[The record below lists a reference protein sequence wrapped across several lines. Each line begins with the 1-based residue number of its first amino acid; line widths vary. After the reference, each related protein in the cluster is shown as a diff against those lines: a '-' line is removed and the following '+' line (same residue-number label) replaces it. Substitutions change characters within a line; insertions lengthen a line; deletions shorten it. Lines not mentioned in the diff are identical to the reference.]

1 MNNKTHTR
9 VLFIAQA
16 GIIAALYV
24 ILTFISSLVGL
35 SSGVIQ
41 VRISEALC
49 ILAFFTPAAIPGM
62 TIGCFLANLTVG
74 LTSGTGLVWADILF
88 GTLASFIGILGGWL
102 LRKVSV
108 WLVAIPTV
116 LANAI
121 IVPFVLRY
129 AYHFEDAWWFMIL
142 TVGAGELIA
151 AFALGM
157 VLYFAARKPLSR
169 ILENNGSVKP
179 VEKTGEDEKDG
190 EAFRN

>member
-16 GIIAALYV
+16 GVIAALYV
-24 ILTFISSLVGL
+24 VLTFLSSLVGL

-41 VRISEALC
+41 VRVSEALC

-121 IVPFVLRY
+121 IVPFVLKY
-129 AYHFEDAWWFMIL
+129 AYQVEDAWWFMIL

-157 VLYFAARKPLSR
+157 VLYFAIRKPMAKLM
-169 ILENNGSVKP
+169 GSNETLKS
-179 VEKTGEDEKDG
+179 
-190 EAFRN
+190 